1 MSVHNTRAVQDDT
14 NVSAQNEHPR
24 VVRRQQ
30 QQAGQEPCFAT
41 DKRYGCR
48 NYTCS
53 LREGCVKLIAA
64 WLR

>member
-1 MSVHNTRAVQDDT
+1 MSVQRVRTEKINFGEIQR
-14 NVSAQNEHPR
+14 SEHPR
-24 VVRRQQ
+24 VIRQHQ

-48 NYTCS
+48 NYKCL
-53 LREGCVKLIAA
+53 LRVDCVKLIAA

>member
-1 MSVHNTRAVQDDT
+1 MSVSSATVQKYA
-14 NVSAQNEHPR
+14 NESAQSEHPR
-24 VVRRQQ
+24 VIRRQQ
-30 QQAGQEPCFAT
+30 QRAGQEPCFAT

-48 NYTCS
+48 NYKCS